1 MILTLRKIISNSKL
15 TYATLFSCQLL
26 SAVLGLTAS
35 MDQLVIVTL
44 MLTLKGNF
52 VQNLYFH
59 NIVLAQRLCFICMHT
74 QTMF

>member
-1 MILTLRKIISNSKL
+1 MIRTLRKIISNSEL
-15 TYATLFSCQLL
+15 TYATLFSCQLP

-44 MLTLKGNF
+44 MRTLKGNF
-52 VQNLYFH
+52 VQNLYFR
-59 NIVLAQRLCFICMHT
+59 NIILVQHLYFICMHT